1 MKILQGDDM
10 YPIIAQIITQNTVDD
25 IKNFKR
31 ICQYYDIY
39 LLTYFL
45 NTTDK

>member
-10 YPIIAQIITQNTVDD
+10 YPIIAQIITQNTVDE

-31 ICQYYDIY
+31 ICKYYIY